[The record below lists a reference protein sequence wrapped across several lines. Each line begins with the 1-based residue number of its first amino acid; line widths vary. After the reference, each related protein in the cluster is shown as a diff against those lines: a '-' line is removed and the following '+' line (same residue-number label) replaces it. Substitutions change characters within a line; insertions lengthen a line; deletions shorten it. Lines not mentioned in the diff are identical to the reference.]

1 MGSNHQF
8 TRVTAVLSAAVFAS
22 AGCSSGYEA
31 LGTHTATVQINGT
44 DIAEPLPVR
53 CEQVNYRWYIESLA
67 DSPGFTAQIQA
78 GESVS
83 ALGVQLE
90 QLGGFTGSYWE
101 STVGSADAEITDG
114 TVQMSGVAEGYYQRD
129 PSERATAEFV
139 IRTDC

>member
-1 MGSNHQF
+1 MGSNLHVY
-8 TRVTAVLSAAVFAS
+8 RVSAVLNAAAVAV

-31 LGTHTATVQINGT
+31 LGTHTATVQINGN
-44 DIAEPLPVR
+44 DIGEPLAVR
-53 CEQVNYRWYIESLA
+53 CEQVNYQWYIESLA

-83 ALGVQLE
+83 ARGVQLE

-101 STVGSADAEITDG
+101 STVGSAEAEIADG
-114 TVQMSGVAEGYYQRD
+114 TVQVSGVAEGYYQRD
-129 PSERATAEFV
+129 PSERGTAEFV